1 MLNKNEQENIN
12 PKKPENSEENK
23 DSVSYL
29 LENEQYFINIIQKIL
44 DFEFDNLFPQIL
56 NLPKIDFLN
65 QLTSNVSLILSERFS
80 QNILENENCF
90 SLITSTCHSFDK
102 KYNKYIEELGQG
114 WDKYNLDK
122 INTLENEDITEI
134 KQENSY
140 FFINFR
146 KHCHKT
152 QNIAI
157 HLCNKKGETGK
168 FIIIYNRNYF

>member
-65 QLTSNVSLILSERFS
+65 QLT
-80 QNILENENCF
+80 
-90 SLITSTCHSFDK
+90 
-102 KYNKYIEELGQG
+102 
-114 WDKYNLDK
+114 
-122 INTLENEDITEI
+122 
-134 KQENSY
+134 
-140 FFINFR
+140 
-146 KHCHKT
+146 
-152 QNIAI
+152 
-157 HLCNKKGETGK
+157 
-168 FIIIYNRNYF
+168 